1 MKVTWLASEEAKLR
15 ELHSRGAP
23 REEIA
28 AALPRHAWRT
38 IRRRA
43 NRLGLF
49 HHRREVHPVIDKLR
63 DKRRAMMLTYTQL
76 GEFTGISRGTLVA
89 METGQNG
96 KFLYRIEKWCRALGL
111 TLTVTEL

>member
-15 ELHSRGAP
+15 ELYNKGAE

-28 AALPRHAWRT
+28 AALPRHPWIT
-38 IRRRA
+38 IRKRA
-43 NRLGLF
+43 NSLGLF
-49 HHRREVHPVIDKLR
+49 RRRREVHPVIDRLR
-63 DKRRAMMLTYTQL
+63 DKRRAMLLTYTQL
-76 GEFTGISRGTLVA
+76 GEFTGISRATLVA

-96 KFLYRIEKWCRALGL
+96 KFLYRMEKWCRALGL